1 MAKKKKRSRGQEL
14 FTIGFDGPV
23 ALIDKVAS
31 EKYGKLSTS
40 ELISHGLFRAATISA
55 LLSNNNA
62 ELQKVAIA
70 YNNSA
75 GTTYSVEELP
85 RLFGVSTTSVEKI
98 LVL

>member
-23 ALIDKVAS
+23 ALIDKIAS

-40 ELISHGLFRAATISA
+40 ELVSQGLYRAATISA
-55 LLSNNNA
+55 LRVNNQA
-62 ELQKVAIA
+62 ELQEVATA
-70 YNNSA
+70 YNKGA
-75 GTTYSVEELP
+75 GASYSVEELP